1 MTLCYIQPGFLLYGV
16 DCVVVYSMSGVVSIV
31 NGDCCDVI
39 SSCTV
44 RLPFLV

>member
-1 MTLCYIQPGFLLYGV
+1 MTLCYIQQGFLLYGV

-31 NGDCCDVI
+31 YGDLCVVR
-39 SSCTV
+39 SSCPV